1 MNLHAQSGTFKVEL
15 HASSVGPKKHLKNNM
30 LSHFKV
36 KDKIILNYYIS
47 RRGECLIREKA
58 DLRSLC
64 QSKSFRLLHLRAQ
77 EVQINL

>member
-1 MNLHAQSGTFKVEL
+1 MNLHAQSGTFKEEL

-36 KDKIILNYYIS
+36 KDKII
-47 RRGECLIREKA
+47 LIREKA